1 MFIYTIIII
10 LLIIPIII
18 IMIIPQDQGSAWRHS
33 RGQLLLQRLS
43 RQRFTEGREDIAAMP
58 LGTFANLRDGYT
70 AVQNGPSLG
79 IQTSNMNI
87 YYMNHWGMS
96 SETRK
101 KKVQETK
108 QMHTNVP
115 CRELVAACL
124 ARRRNVA
131 GNVFLKRFVLSSSV
145 LGDPNGVMILR
156 EEHNSCKSVKLLTMF
171 ALT

>member
-108 QMHTNVP
+108 QMHTKGTTVAASQHIGKIPQEKNTPSQLSLHLIQAGGP
-115 CRELVAACL
+115 CRHTGL
-124 ARRRNVA
+124 
-131 GNVFLKRFVLSSSV
+131 
-145 LGDPNGVMILR
+145 PN
-156 EEHNSCKSVKLLTMF
+156 
-171 ALT
+171 